1 MLRADP
7 GLHGEDLFA
16 KNCATCHVLGELGD
30 RKKPTAPTLDGWGTT
45 AWILQMIHDPDG
57 DARFGQTPYKG
68 QMPSV
73 DVAPTDRK
81 PDDPPFKPLG
91 QDDMRAVA
99 TFLASQGDAEGDPP
113 SPARD
118 EAARKA
124 GEKIV
129 TTRCTACHLWKGEGD
144 DGDQGLAPEL
154 SGYGSPAWVR
164 AQIANPATK
173 ATYRDKAVDEP
184 KSKGHMP
191 HFSGEL
197 SVADLELVARWTR
210 ARARGIPI
218 GEAPKLTPAQAP

>member
-1 MLRADP
+1 MMD
-7 GLHGEDLFA
+7 
-16 KNCATCHVLGELGD
+16 
-30 RKKPTAPTLDGWGTT
+30 
-45 AWILQMIHDPDG
+45 DPDAP
-57 DARFGQTPYKG
+57 ARFGHTPLKG
-68 QMPSV
+68 MMPSMLH
-73 DVAPTDRK
+73 APSDRK

-99 TFLASQGDAEGDPP
+99 TFLASQGDAETDPP

-118 EAARKA
+118 DDAKKA

-129 TTRCTACHLWKGEGD
+129 TTRCTTCHLWKGEGD

-173 ATYRDKAVDEP
+173 ATYRDKAVDDA

-191 HFSGEL
+191 HFSGDL
-197 SVADLELVARWTR
+197 SAADLELVARWTR
-210 ARARGIPI
+210 ARARGIPL
-218 GEAPKLTPAQAP
+218 GEAPKVMPIPAPRASADVSDCARAT